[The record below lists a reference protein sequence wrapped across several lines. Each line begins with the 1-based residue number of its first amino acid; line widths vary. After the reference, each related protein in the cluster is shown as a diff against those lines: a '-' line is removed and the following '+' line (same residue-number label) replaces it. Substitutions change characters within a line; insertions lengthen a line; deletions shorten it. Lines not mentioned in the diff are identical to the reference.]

1 LDKMRHAL
9 AGLTSRLRHLAAAA
23 ILVLAG
29 LGGTVAPAAAYT
41 VPNPYATGPDP
52 ADVRIGKLVVFGDS
66 FSKLNRKSFR
76 NWAEQL
82 RYDELNRATGLPQ
95 VATLAGRAV
104 SGATAGTYPGST
116 NDFATQ
122 VAKWLASP
130 RSFGGRDLTVVYF
143 GHNDLEKSADPTG
156 ADLSGA
162 MADYRAALQRVL
174 AAGAAGGSRRVL
186 LVMPHDWG
194 RSPYYVANGGS
205 AVLRQRTQAWNAL
218 VAAEARQSSY
228 TRLVAVDLFTAME
241 CVFEQPARFGF
252 TNVTAPRPSGGD
264 PQEVPLRLQR
274 PVPLRPPRPGADQAG
289 GPVLP
294 DPRLGLVEHVQGP
307 GDGAAEADRRPRGRE
322 GVPGVPCS
330 PAAPAAV
337 AALAAP
343 D

>member
-1 LDKMRHAL
+1 
-9 AGLTSRLRHLAAAA
+9 
-23 ILVLAG
+23 
-29 LGGTVAPAAAYT
+29 
-41 VPNPYATGPDP
+41 
-52 ADVRIGKLVVFGDS
+52 
-66 FSKLNRKSFR
+66 
-76 NWAEQL
+76 
-82 RYDELNRATGLPQ
+82 
-95 VATLAGRAV
+95 V

-241 CVFEQPARFGF
+241 CVFEQPARFGL

-264 PQEVPLRLQR
+264 PQQYLYDYNDRFHFGPRGQALIRQVVQYYLTQGWDWSNTYKDPATARRRL
-274 PVPLRPPRPGADQAG
+274 
-289 GPVLP
+289 
-294 DPRLGLVEHVQGP
+294 
-307 GDGAAEADRRPRGRE
+307 DRRPRGGE
-322 GVPGVPCS
+322 GVPRRPVPARRGLTRRAAQRGTARPAWAGATSGPGWSRPRRAS
-330 PAAPAAV
+330 PPLGGARPGRVAPGPRRAAA
-337 AALAAP
+337 
-343 D
+343 